1 MGDELK
7 SAFELAMERLRA
19 KAGELPHEQLSD
31 EQRARIGEIRNRFR
45 ARRAELEVLHQ
56 SAMDKAR
63 AGDDPQRLLT
73 LEEEVQR
80 DLRRIAAEEDEEV
93 RAVRGA

>member
-19 KAGELPHEQLSD
+19 KAGDARPEQLSQ
-31 EQRARIGEIRNRFR
+31 EQREQIAEIRRRFR

-73 LEEEVQR
+73 LEEEFQR
-80 DLRRIAAEEDEEV
+80 DIRRIAAEEDEED